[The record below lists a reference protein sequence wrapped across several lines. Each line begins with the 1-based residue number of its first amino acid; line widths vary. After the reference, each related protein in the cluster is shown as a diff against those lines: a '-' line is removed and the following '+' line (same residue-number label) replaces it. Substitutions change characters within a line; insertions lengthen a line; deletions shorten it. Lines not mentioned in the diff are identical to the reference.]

1 MRQNITYTCDS
12 GVDGFTLMQLQGING
27 GLIHY
32 GDKTIRMVSQV
43 CQVFSLQT
51 SYNSLQ
57 SQFSSQPGECPVVL
71 EWTQEDEDTESNAAI
86 LPVQSITVGSS
97 YSKSYSAGPVCFS

>member
-32 GDKTIRMVSQV
+32 GDKTIRVVSQV
-43 CQVFSLQT
+43 YVKSSPFKLYKVLTLTVF
-51 SYNSLQ
+51 
-57 SQFSSQPGECPVVL
+57 FPA
-71 EWTQEDEDTESNAAI
+71 W
-86 LPVQSITVGSS
+86 
-97 YSKSYSAGPVCFS
+97 

>member
-12 GVDGFTLMQLQGING
+12 GMDGFTLMQLQGING

-32 GDKTIRMVSQV
+32 GDKTIRVVSQV
-43 CQVFSLQT
+43 YVKYSPLNFIKSSHSL
-51 SYNSLQ
+51 
-57 SQFSSQPGECPVVL
+57 FSSQPGECPVVL
-71 EWTQEDEDTESNAAI
+71 EWIQEDEDTDSNTAI
-86 LPVQSITVGSS
+86 LPVQSISVGSS